1 MQETKISYS
10 FSTNNTW
17 RFFRLLVFCLLEF
30 LVLVIIFIWW
40 LIASRKGGDFIWFLG
55 LSLPIV
61 LPIVTF
67 YLFRK
72 KSAEIITVLLS
83 PIEMEIQW
91 PSKKMVISFADI
103 KSYSACRTWQETYDR
118 ESVRIRLKNG
128 KNVRLTATSDI
139 CDIKPLGE
147 FREKFDE
154 LAQELEI
161 QKKPTLEERLLIKK

>member
-10 FSTNNTW
+10 FNANSNW
-17 RFFRLLVFCLLEF
+17 HFFILIVFCILEF
-30 LVLVIIFIWW
+30 LALVIIFLWW
-40 LIASRKGGDFIWFLG
+40 LIVSRKGGDFILLLG

-67 YLFRK
+67 YMFRK

-83 PIEMEIQW
+83 SIEMEIHW

-147 FREKFDE
+147 FRETFDA
-154 LAQELEI
+154 LAQKLEI